1 MKKQAVHVFGQDLPD
16 YPGPEYPLLKTWRT
30 LEPWLMKFNEE
41 DCWAAFNLE
50 KNGLRRKY
58 FLQRIY
64 GRAST
69 LRAKR
74 EAREI
79 AECASDN

>member
-1 MKKQAVHVFGQDLPD
+1 MKKAPVHVFGTDLPD
-16 YPGPEYPLLKTWRT
+16 YPGPDYNLLLTWRT
-30 LEPWLMKFNEE
+30 LEPWLKRFNEE
-41 DCWAAFNLE
+41 DCWAVFELE
-50 KNGLRRKY
+50 KRGRARKY

-79 AECASDN
+79 LEMARDL